1 MSFYDKKTTVCFFER
16 KDLIMKFKLLSILFL
31 AIMISACSST
41 GFDISKYTTVDANAT
56 TKAKLKACLISEA
69 NTKFQNGT
77 LFSASISATAEE
89 LTDTCIK
96 KLALESAGISTEA
109 QSTASTIIQNLKNLG
124 SVE

>member
-1 MSFYDKKTTVCFFER
+1 MSFYDKKITVCFLEK
-16 KDLIMKFKLLSILFL
+16 KDFTMKYKLLSVLCL
-31 AIMISACSST
+31 ATAISACSST
-41 GFDISKYTTVDANAT
+41 GFDISKYTTVDANASA
-56 TKAKLKACLISEA
+56 KAKLKACLISEA

-77 LFSASISATAEE
+77 LFSASISATADE

-124 SVE
+124 SAE